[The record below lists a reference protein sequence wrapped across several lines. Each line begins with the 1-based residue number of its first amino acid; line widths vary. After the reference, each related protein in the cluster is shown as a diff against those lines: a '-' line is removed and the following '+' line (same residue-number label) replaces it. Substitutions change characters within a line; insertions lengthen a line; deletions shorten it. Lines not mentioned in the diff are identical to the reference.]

1 MIIVSRLNSGE
12 RDVTL
17 IDFPLEENS
26 KLAPK
31 ASLRTSSSRF
41 SSSYIGG
48 IGNIGLLMCRISAK

>member
-31 ASLRTSSSRF
+31 ASLRTSSAGF
-41 SSSYIGG
+41 NSSYTGG
-48 IGNIGLLMCRISAK
+48 TSNIGRLMRRILAK